1 MGIFRRLT
9 SSGAGSEL
17 YPFKVQITT
26 ATSNRAFR
34 LPIFDYEG
42 LTPNIVVDWGDGSS
56 SVITSSSDIALT
68 HTYTDPNTYEISISG
83 FMPAFTVN
91 NSVSNRG
98 LYTAIIQFGINGL
111 RRLNFQGCNLLT
123 SIPSSA
129 SLSAVGG
136 YEGLDEMLDWTGFM
150 SRTGLTTIPSNMFN
164 FSPNAQIFSSA
175 FSFTQIT
182 SVPSGLFNNVPLA
195 TDFTSTFYGC
205 VSLTTVPL
213 TLFDLCPDVV
223 NFSQTFRQCAAITSG
238 VIQFTFNT
246 AVSTFQNVYYMASTT
261 NSISGTAPTIWL
273 RTPTPFGTGAFRN
286 CTGLTNFASIPSTF
300 K

>member
-9 SSGAGSEL
+9 SSGEGSEL
-17 YPFKVQITT
+17 FPFKVQITT
-26 ATSNRAFR
+26 TTANRAFR

-56 SVITSSSDIALT
+56 DVITSSSDIALN
-68 HTYTDPNTYEISISG
+68 HTYVSIGSYVISISG

-91 NSVSNRG
+91 NSVANRG
-98 LYTAIIQFGINGL
+98 LYTAIVQFGINGL

-136 YEGLDEMLDWTGFM
+136 YDGLDEMIDWTGFM
-150 SRTGLTTIPSNMFN
+150 SRTGLTSIPSDMFN

-175 FSFTQIT
+175 FSFTPIT

-195 TDFTSTFYGC
+195 TDFTSTFFSC
-205 VSLTTVPL
+205 TSLTTVPL
-213 TLFDLCPDVV
+213 TLFDLCPNVV

-238 VIQFTFNT
+238 VLQFTNNLQ
-246 AVSTFQNVYYMASTT
+246 VSTFQNVYFMSSTT

>member
-9 SSGAGSEL
+9 TQGAGSTL

-26 ATSNRAFR
+26 TTANKAFR
-34 LPIFDYEG
+34 LPIYDYEG

-56 SVITSSSDIALT
+56 DVITSSSDIALT
-68 HTYTDPNTYEISISG
+68 HTYLTANTYEISISG

-91 NSVSNRG
+91 NSVSTRG

-123 SIPSSA
+123 SIPSAA

-136 YEGLDEMLDWTGFM
+136 YDGLDEMIDWTGFM
-150 SRTGLTTIPSNMFN
+150 SRTALTSIPSDMFGY
-164 FSPNAQIFSSA
+164 SPYAQIFSSA

-182 SVPSGLFNNVPLA
+182 SVPSGLFDNVPLA

-205 VSLTTVPL
+205 TSLTTVPL
-213 TLFDLCPDVV
+213 TLFDACPNVV

-238 VIQFTFNT
+238 VIQFTYNT
-246 AVSTFQNVYYMASTT
+246 AVTTFQNVYYMSSIT
-261 NSISGTAPTIWL
+261 NSISGAAPTIWL

-286 CTGLTNFASIPSTF
+286 CTGLTNYGTIPSTF

>member
-17 YPFKVQITT
+17 FPFKVTITT
-26 ATSNRAFR
+26 TTTNRAFR

-42 LTPNIVVDWGDGSS
+42 LTPSIVVDWGDSS
-56 SVITSSSDIALT
+56 SDVITSSSDAALT
-68 HTYTDPNTYEISISG
+68 HNYVSIGSYTISISG

-91 NSVSNRG
+91 NSVANRS
-98 LYTAIIQFGINGL
+98 LYTAIVQFGINGL

-136 YEGLDEMLDWTGFM
+136 YDGLDEIIDLTGFM
-150 SRTGLTTIPSNMFN
+150 SRTGLTTIPSDIFN
-164 FSPNAQIFSSA
+164 YSPNAQIFSSA
-175 FSFTQIT
+175 FSFTPVT
-182 SVPSGLFNNVPLA
+182 SVPSGLFNSVPLA

-205 VSLTTVPL
+205 TSLTTVPL

-238 VIQFTFNT
+238 VIQFTFNLQ
-246 AVSTFQNVYYMASTT
+246 VSTFQNVYYMASTT
-261 NSISGTAPTIWL
+261 NSISGTAPTIWT
-273 RTPTPFGTGAFRN
+273 RIPTPFGTGAFRN
-286 CTGLTNFASIPSTF
+286 CNGLTNFASIPSTF

>member
-1 MGIFRRLT
+1 
-9 SSGAGSEL
+9 
-17 YPFKVQITT
+17 
-26 ATSNRAFR
+26 
-34 LPIFDYEG
+34 
-42 LTPNIVVDWGDGSS
+42 
-56 SVITSSSDIALT
+56 
-68 HTYTDPNTYEISISG
+68 
-83 FMPAFTVN
+83 MPAFTVN

-136 YEGLDEMLDWTGFM
+136 YDGLDEMIDWTGFM
-150 SRTGLTTIPSNMFN
+150 SRTGLTSIPSDMFN

-182 SVPSGLFNNVPLA
+182 SVPSGLFNSVPLA
-195 TDFTSTFYGC
+195 TDFTSTFYAC

-273 RTPTPFGTGAFRN
+273 RTPTPYGVGAFRN

>member
-9 SSGAGSEL
+9 SQGAGSTL
-17 YPFKVQITT
+17 YPFKFEITT
-26 ATSNRAFR
+26 TTANRAFR

-42 LTPNIVVDWGDGSS
+42 LTPNLVVDWGDGSS
-56 SVITSSSDIALT
+56 DVITSSSDIALT
-68 HTYTDPNTYEISISG
+68 HTYVTANTYQISISG

-91 NSVSNRG
+91 NSSTNRG

-136 YEGLDEMLDWTGFM
+136 YDGLDEMIDWTGFM
-150 SRTGLTTIPSNMFN
+150 SRTGLTTIPSDMFN
-164 FSPNAQIFSSA
+164 YSSNSQLFNSA
-175 FSFTQIT
+175 FSFSPIT
-182 SVPSGLFNNVPLA
+182 SVPSGLFNSVPLA
-195 TDFTSTFYGC
+195 VDFTSTFYGC
-205 VSLTTVPL
+205 TSLTTVPL
-213 TLFDLCPDVV
+213 TLFDACPDVV

-238 VIQFTFNT
+238 VIQFTYNQQ
-246 AVSTFQNVYYMASTT
+246 VSTFQNVYFMSSTT

>member
-9 SSGAGSEL
+9 TQSEGSTL
-17 YPFKVQITT
+17 YPFRVTITT
-26 ATSNRAFR
+26 TTTNKAFR
-34 LPIFDYEG
+34 LPIYDYEG

-56 SVITSSSDIALT
+56 DVITSSSDIALT
-68 HTYTDPNTYEISISG
+68 HNYVSIGSYTISISG

-91 NSVSNRG
+91 NSTSTRS
-98 LYTAIIQFGINGL
+98 LYTSIVQFGINGL
-111 RRLNFQGCNLLT
+111 RRLNFQGCNNLT
-123 SIPSSA
+123 SIPSST

-136 YEGLDEMLDWTGFM
+136 YDGLDEIIDWTGFM
-150 SRTGLTTIPSNMFN
+150 SRTSLSTIPSDMFN
-164 FSPNAQIFSSA
+164 YSPNSQIFSSA
-175 FSFTQIT
+175 FSFTLIT
-182 SVPSGLFNNVPLA
+182 SVPSGLFNSVPLA

-205 VSLTTVPL
+205 TSLTSVPL

-238 VIQFTFNT
+238 VIQFTYNT
-246 AVSTFQNVYYMASTT
+246 AVSTFQNVYFMSSTI

-286 CTGLTNFASIPSTF
+286 CSGLTNFASIPSTF

>member
-17 YPFKVQITT
+17 FPFKVEITT
-26 ATSNRAFR
+26 TTANRAFR

-42 LTPNIVVDWGDGSS
+42 LTPNIVVDWGDGNSD
-56 SVITSSSDIALT
+56 VITSSSDIALT
-68 HTYTDPNTYEISISG
+68 HTYVTADTYEISISG

-91 NSVSNRG
+91 NSSTNRG

-136 YEGLDEMLDWTGFM
+136 YDGLDEIIDWTGFM
-150 SRTGLTTIPSNMFN
+150 SRTGLTSIPSDMFD

-175 FSFTQIT
+175 FSFTPIT
-182 SVPSGLFNNVPLA
+182 SVPSGLFDNVPLA
-195 TDFTSTFYGC
+195 TDFTSTFFSC
-205 VSLTTVPL
+205 TSLTTVPL

-238 VIQFTFNT
+238 VIQFTNNLQ
-246 AVSTFQNVYYMASTT
+246 VSTFQNVYYMASTT
-261 NSISGTAPTIWL
+261 NSISGTAPEIWL